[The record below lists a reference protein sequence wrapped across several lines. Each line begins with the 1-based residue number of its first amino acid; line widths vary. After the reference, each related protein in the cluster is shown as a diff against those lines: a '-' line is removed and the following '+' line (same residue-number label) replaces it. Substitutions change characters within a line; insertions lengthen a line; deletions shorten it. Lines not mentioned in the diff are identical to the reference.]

1 MLSGADVM
9 IEWQIV
15 MATVLLALIPPVLVV
30 IIMQKQFVAGMTDT
44 EK

>member
-1 MLSGADVM
+1 MLSGADVQ

-15 MATVLLALIPPVLVV
+15 MATTLLAMIPPALVV
-30 IIMQKQFVAGMTDT
+30 IVMQKQFISGMTDR

>member
-1 MLSGADVM
+1 MLSGADVQ

-15 MATVLLALIPPVLVV
+15 MATTLLALIPPVVV
-30 IIMQKQFVAGMTDT
+30 VMIMQKQFVTGMTDT